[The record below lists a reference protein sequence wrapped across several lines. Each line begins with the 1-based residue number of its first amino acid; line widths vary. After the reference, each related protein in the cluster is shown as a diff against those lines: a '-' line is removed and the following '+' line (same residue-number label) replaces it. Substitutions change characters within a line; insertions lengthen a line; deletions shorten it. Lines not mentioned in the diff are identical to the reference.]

1 LKNKL
6 YKKLI
11 ILSTIIPVGLF
22 YFLLLFIPFGFV
34 FYYSL
39 QQNPHLEFSPEG
51 LSFYN
56 YYYYFSRPHYINVIF
71 RTLWFAILT
80 TVGSVVIGYSA
91 SMVLRRVMHRIGST
105 AVLLLAFP
113 ILSGP
118 IVTVLGWMI
127 MLTSNGL
134 IGESIS
140 FVRDILGLP
149 EESTRLLGSDVAVI
163 IGMIHF
169 NLAFVILNLLNVM
182 LKIEPELEEAAMNVG
197 ANRWQTF
204 WHVFLPITLPG
215 IFSASLISFALAMNA
230 FINPLYLGNSSRYV
244 LTTLISNF
252 MLSSYNWQMASATSV
267 ILLFISLFIIVV
279 YNHFYKK
286 RTKAI
291 L

>member
-1 LKNKL
+1 MRHNS

-11 ILSTIIPVGLF
+11 IPLTIIPVGLF
-22 YFLLLFIPFGFV
+22 YFLLLFIPLGFV

-39 QQNPHLEFSPEG
+39 QQNPHFEFSPEG

-56 YYYYFSRPHYINVIF
+56 YYYYFSRSHYNNVIF

-80 TVGSVVIGYSA
+80 TLGSVVIGYSA
-91 SMVLRRVMHRIGST
+91 SMVLRRVMNRIGST

-127 MLTSNGL
+127 MFTSNGL

-149 EESTRLLGSDVAVI
+149 EQSTRLLGSDVAVI

-182 LKIEPELEEAAMNVG
+182 LKIKPELEEAAMNLG

-204 WHVFLPITLPG
+204 WHVFLPITKPG

-244 LTTLISNF
+244 LTTQISNF

-267 ILLFISLFIIVV
+267 ILLFISLFIIVG
-279 YNHFYKK
+279 YTHFYK
-286 RTKAI
+286 RYTKAI